1 LTKEPLHAAVGS
13 ALTSWE
19 KLEIFLAHLFD
30 ALVEARSGAA
40 FRAYGTIQGAEGRR
54 RAIEAAASGFFRFRP
69 DPLLADI
76 FTLTGAY
83 SNAATYRNNIAHGIT
98 ISMRNE
104 VNEIPLE
111 ERYYLG
117 PPVYSTRRWPLGWT
131 PDSPIK
137 ISEIGYIYR
146 ARDINHYELR
156 FEQLTTEATLLTDEL
171 KETYPV

>member
-1 LTKEPLHAAVGS
+1 MALPEWHPPARLTANDLRYPGSGELTEESLHAAVGS

-30 ALVEARSGAA
+30 ALVEAKSGAA
-40 FRAYGTIQGAEGRR
+40 FRAYGTIQGVEARR
-54 RAIEAAASGFFRFRP
+54 RAIEAAASSFFRFRP
-69 DPLLADI
+69 DPLLANI
-76 FTLTGAY
+76 FALTKSY
-83 SNAATYRNNIAHGIT
+83 SNTATYRNNIAHGII
-98 ISMRNE
+98 ISMRTE

-117 PPVYSTRRWPLGWT
+117 PPVYSTRRWPLVWT

-146 ARDINHYELR
+146 
-156 FEQLTTEATLLTDEL
+156 
-171 KETYPV
+171 

>member
-1 LTKEPLHAAVGS
+1 MAIPEWHPPARLTRNDFHSGSGELTKEPLHAAVGS

-54 RAIEAAASGFFRFRP
+54 RAIEAAASSFFRFRP
-69 DPLLADI
+69 DTLLADI

-83 SNAATYRNNIAHGIT
+83 SNAATFRNNIAHGIT
-98 ISMRNE
+98 ISMRTE

-117 PPVYSTRRWPLGWT
+117 PPVYSTRRWPLVWT
-131 PDSPIK
+131 PDTPIRT
-137 ISEIGYIYR
+137 SEIGYIYR
-146 ARDINHYELR
+146 
-156 FEQLTTEATLLTDEL
+156 
-171 KETYPV
+171 